1 MGRKRDWLVDLLK
14 VTLEGAEFGLAVV
27 TVRVDQVGG
36 RPEVFLQV
44 SRAEKRLQVVVTG
57 LREVVERLT
66 GTAPIEE
73 EWPGGAEAERL
84 RRGAEKGVGADG
96 EAWLERGGSDRG
108 DGGDEAVEGESDE

>member
-1 MGRKRDWLVDLLK
+1 MGRKRDWLVELLK

-44 SRAEKRLQVVVTG
+44 SRAEKRLQGVVLG

-96 EAWLERGGSDRG
+96 EGVVGEVGCDPG
-108 DGGDEAVEGESDE
+108 DSGDEVVEGESDE